1 MSMSV
6 RHSECCHQSIFVCM
20 YYICTFA
27 VVYNY
32 CTTVVESFVK
42 NLSQLK
48 H

>member
-6 RHSECCHQSIFVCM
+6 RHSESCHQSIFVCM
-20 YYICTFA
+20 YYICTFS

-32 CTTVVESFVK
+32 CTNFVESFVK